1 MKWEYII
8 VTADAASVFSTKID
22 FESLQQ
28 EISQLGEEG
37 WELVSTSDEIKTA
50 TPATSPYISKDP
62 KGKFKV

>member
-37 WELVSTSDEIKTA
+37 WELVSTSDRNQNGNTRNITLYFKR
-50 TPATSPYISKDP
+50 P
-62 KGKFKV
+62 KREV

>member
-37 WELVSTSDEIKTA
+37 WELVSTSDRNQNGNTRNITLYFKR
-50 TPATSPYISKDP
+50 P
-62 KGKFKV
+62 KQD